1 MTDPQRPESPKRR
14 SINIGEIVAIG
25 GLAISGLALW
35 NSWRGGDKEIA
46 EIVSDKVPRVPLAL
60 RGTVE
65 DKGKSLRL
73 APVEADHSLEE
84 LTISAQPPA
93 SGSAPFGSDPM
104 VSAALIESWL
114 PKDAAHEGAG
124 SMTISVRARY
134 IEHGESRTAS
144 QRYRVNYGWVDG
156 GLFSG
161 RSLRITGIRRS

>member
-14 SINIGEIVAIG
+14 FINIGEIVAVG

-35 NSWRGGDKEIA
+35 NSWRTGDKEIA
-46 EIVSDKVPRVPLAL
+46 EIVGEKAPKVPLAL

-73 APVEADHSLEE
+73 APAEDEHSLEE
-84 LTISAQPPA
+84 LTITAMAPA
-93 SGSAPFGSDPM
+93 KGSAPFGSDPM
-104 VSAALIESWL
+104 LSAALIESWL
-114 PKDAAHEGAG
+114 PEDFAKEGVG
-124 SMTISVRARY
+124 TLTVSIQARY
-134 IEHGESRTAS
+134 IEHGESRTAK

-161 RSLRITGIRRS
+161 KSLRITGIARG